1 MSVTEWIGILA
12 GICTTVAV
20 VPQIVKAWKTKQV
33 KDVSIGMFSVLILG
47 IALWVVYGILQ
58 SDWPILVTN
67 AISLGLNGIMM
78 YLMIRYNE
86 NEES

>member
-1 MSVTEWIGILA
+1 MSITEWIGILA

>member
-1 MSVTEWIGILA
+1 MGITEWIGILA

-20 VPQIVKAWKTKQV
+20 IPQIVKAWRTKQV

-67 AISLGLNGIMM
+67 AVSLGLNGIMM
-78 YLMIRYNE
+78 FLMIRYNKKE
-86 NEES
+86 AK